1 MNRVAGSVLF
11 ALTFYPV
18 TAVFCV
24 AGIAAGLT
32 GRTPTLRVV
41 RTWLN
46 LHQWLAKTCL
56 GIETVIDG
64 DIPAGAYLIAVKHES
79 MYETMEMARVSNLP
93 VIVLKRELDRLP
105 LFGAVT
111 RAYGSI
117 PVERSAGAKALKA
130 LVKDG
135 KKATAEGRSV
145 MIFPEGTRVPVGAT
159 PPLRSGFAA
168 LYRALGLPVLP
179 VAVDSGR
186 LWGRGPVKQPGI
198 VTFKIGEV
206 IPPGLDR
213 RAIEE
218 RVHNAINALA
228 LPAQRRA

>member
-1 MNRVAGSVLF
+1 MRQVAGSFLF
-11 ALTFYPV
+11 ALIFYPM
-18 TAVFCV
+18 TAILSA
-24 AGIAAGLT
+24 AGIAAGLV
-32 GRTPTLRVV
+32 GRAPTLRVV
-41 RTWLN
+41 GLWLSI
-46 LHQWLAKTCL
+46 HRWLAKHLL
-56 GIETVIDG
+56 GIETRVDG
-64 DIPAGAYLIAVKHES
+64 SIPSGAFLIAVKHEA
-79 MYETMEMARVSNLP
+79 MYETMEATRVAGLP

-135 KKATAEGRSV
+135 RKATAGGRSV
-145 MIFPEGTRVPVGAT
+145 LIFPEGTRVPVGAT
-159 PPLRSGFAA
+159 PPLRSGFTA

-186 LWGRGPVKQPGI
+186 LWGRGLVKRPGV
-198 VTFKIGEV
+198 VTFKIGEP

-213 RAIEE
+213 QQIED
-218 RVHNAINALA
+218 RVHAAINALV
-228 LPAQRRA
+228 LPAQPRT